1 MNNIEYI
8 IVFNITIISLGVLSY
23 YLNSFSNNGIY
34 FGVRI
39 PKRFK
44 EMKELKDLEKEYK
57 RIILLTFLILI
68 VLFNIVLFINRNSSE
83 EKISIILGATTI
95 LSIIIHGIVYSIYNI
110 KLKKLKGNNN
120 WNYKGNNVVIVDTTL
135 RKPKK
140 DEKYKPLKDWIFLI
154 PIIIPIS
161 MLLLTYIRSSEL
173 MSSGFSNIYKFPFI
187 GIIMCLFMYLL
198 AKISLRS
205 RVDLNSS
212 NIESTITYKKKIKRL
227 ISLFFFI
234 NEIDIIILYSVIQLG
249 VIYDFYSEKLISH
262 INSFISISMIIFL
275 LVFIIMGIRERD
287 NKENESQEEAY
298 MDDDSNWI
306 LGMFYYNKK
315 DPAFMIEKRVG
326 LGYTINFA
334 NKFSLILVLLVILFI
349 IFMSYI

>member
-8 IVFNITIISLGVLSY
+8 IGFNITIISLGVLSY

-39 PKRFK
+39 PKRFI

-57 RIILLTFLILI
+57 RTVLVSFLILI

-83 EKISIILGATTI
+83 DIVSIILGVTTI
-95 LSIIIHGIVYSIYNI
+95 LSIIIHGIIYSVHNI
-110 KLKKLKGNNN
+110 KLKKIKENNN

-140 DEKYKPLKDWIFLI
+140 DERYKPLKEWMFLI

-161 MLLLTYIRSSEL
+161 MILLTYIRRNEL
-173 MSSGFSNIYKFPFI
+173 IDSIFSNIYRFPLI
-187 GIIMCLFMYLL
+187 GIIMCLFMYFL

-205 RVDLNSS
+205 RVDLNST
-212 NIESTITYKKKIKRL
+212 NIESTITYKKKIRRL
-227 ISLFFFI
+227 ISLFFLI
-234 NEIDIIILYSVIQLG
+234 NELEILILYSVIQFG
-249 VIYDFYSEKLISH
+249 IIYDFYSEKLISH
-262 INSFISISMIIFL
+262 INSFISISMVIFL
-275 LVFIIMGIRERD
+275 LVFITMGIKERD
-287 NKENESQEEAY
+287 NKKNDNQEEVY
-298 MDDDSNWI
+298 NDDDSKWI

-315 DPAFMIEKRVG
+315 DPAFIIEKRVG

-334 NKFSLILVLLVILFI
+334 NKFSLILLLLLILFS
-349 IFMSYI
+349 IFMAFI